1 MARTDA
7 VLDEG
12 EQGARVVALSAPSPH
27 ERALLERHRGG
38 DPAAFAELIE
48 TWQAPIHGY
57 LARSGV
63 AAPERDDLFQE
74 VFLRVH
80 GALRGAEGTD
90 GLPRGPLGPWIFAI
104 AVNAV
109 RSHFRKQKV
118 RAVVSLR
125 DDAGDATA
133 DHAPSPEGALVMR
146 ETTAWVEAQIARL
159 PLEQREAL
167 LLCTVHGLELR
178 DAAEALGVPV
188 DTVKTRVRRARL
200 ALAEARARRALR
212 EEREEGAR

>member
-1 MARTDA
+1 M
-7 VLDEG
+7 
-12 EQGARVVALSAPSPH
+12 VALPAPSQS
-27 ERALLERHRGG
+27 ERTLLDRHRGG

-48 TWQAPIHGY
+48 TWQGPIHGY

-80 GALRGAEGTD
+80 RALRGTESTDD

-109 RSHFRKQKV
+109 RSHFRKVKV

-146 ETTAWVEAQIARL
+146 ETTEWVEAQIARL

-178 DAAEALGVPV
+178 DAAEALGVPA